1 MKDIPK
7 TIIYIDSKPK
17 IIQAQSMLTLYAH
30 QHRGFTKEAARKVIQ
45 RFDADVRDADKD
57 IIFGNLAGDTDC
69 RIVFAT
75 GGLGMGTDLGDV
87 ARVVQFNPPRDVLA
101 RSKDA
106 SLRKKW
112 LRYSLTKIPALG
124 GAAKSSFLPKGE
136 FCWRAPLLVAAATGL
151 ARPA

>member
-1 MKDIPK
+1 
-7 TIIYIDSKPK
+7 
-17 IIQAQSMLTLYAH
+17 MLTLYAH

-57 IIFGNLAGDTDC
+57 IIFGNLACDTDC
-69 RIVFAT
+69 RIVFTT

-112 LRYSLTKIPALG
+112 LRYSLTKYLLWVVRLSLHSFQRENSAG
-124 GAAKSSFLPKGE
+124 GRRY
-136 FCWRAPLLVAAATGL
+136 W
-151 ARPA
+151 